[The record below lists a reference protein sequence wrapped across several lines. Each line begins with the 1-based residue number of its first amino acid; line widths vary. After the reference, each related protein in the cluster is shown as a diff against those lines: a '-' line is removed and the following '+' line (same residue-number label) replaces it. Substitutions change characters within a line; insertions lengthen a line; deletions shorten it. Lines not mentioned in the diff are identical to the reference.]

1 MAFKEKPQVTVNLYR
16 LMIWPIDHWS
26 RSRILEILVELKLP
40 YKTEDTSMAHPAFV
54 FETHADYA
62 QVLSRIQS
70 YNA

>member
-1 MAFKEKPQVTVNLYR
+1 
-16 LMIWPIDHWS
+16 MIWPIDSWS
-26 RSRILEILVELKLP
+26 RSRVLEILVELRLS

-70 YNA
+70 F